1 MKRNNVKSK
10 EVIFTISQSS
20 ITPIELINNDNQQ
33 ERQGSNEIEASPLR
47 LYFLYGI
54 IVIQLG
60 IFITELITDQFIHS
74 LLILTDAYHHL
85 FNACNAIL
93 MVLCFK
99 ISNQVSVKNTFGWVR
114 LEVLGMLTTITFIV
128 ALIFSL
134 LIEGALQLFHLH
146 EISSPTNIHVLLTFG
161 SWSLIANLLYV
172 VAVNGIDSEPH
183 FKQTT
188 RNNRSFSTA
197 NCEQNELTTNNEP
210 IPSTSTSS
218 ADSNNNDRKNRIQ
231 PIGGEITPEKE
242 GHWLVG
248 SLIQGILSPVLVLL
262 ASFAIITFGDD
273 DFAHMADPAIGIIT
287 ALLLC
292 ISFFPQLKNT
302 MLILMQTVPENV
314 NIEQMKK
321 ELLAKFD
328 IIQNIHELHI
338 WRLTDSKIVSTCHI
352 VLPSQSTTDYVR
364 LFETI
369 RSFLHTQYG
378 ISYVTIQPEFF
389 NWNHDQQF
397 SLLETKGGDKCFM
410 KCPHQIGCEA
420 DCDGLTCCLPEEKL
434 KSVQINHGHCH

>member
-1 MKRNNVKSK
+1 MKRNNVKPK

-33 ERQGSNEIEASPLR
+33 ERQGSNETEASPLR

-146 EISSPTNIHVLLTFG
+146 EISSPTNIHV
-161 SWSLIANLLYV
+161 WSLIANLLYV

-292 ISFFPQLKNT
+292 ISFFL
-302 MLILMQTVPENV
+302 NV
-314 NIEQMKK
+314 
-321 ELLAKFD
+321 FD
-328 IIQNIHELHI
+328 I
-338 WRLTDSKIVSTCHI
+338 RYKIIFILLIFIFV
-352 VLPSQSTTDYVR
+352 Y
-364 LFETI
+364 
-369 RSFLHTQYG
+369 YK
-378 ISYVTIQPEFF
+378 FF